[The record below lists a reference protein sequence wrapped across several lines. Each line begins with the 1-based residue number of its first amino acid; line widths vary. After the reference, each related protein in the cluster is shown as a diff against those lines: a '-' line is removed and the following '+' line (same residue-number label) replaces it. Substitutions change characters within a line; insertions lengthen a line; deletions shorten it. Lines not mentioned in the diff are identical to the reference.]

1 MSGSYYGQHSPA
13 SAQPIMQQVAPAMHR
28 TNSQQ
33 NQMLWQ
39 VISQSSQM
47 PVTCTGGYQSYG
59 QHQRSMFSAATTN
72 SFSSTQA
79 LVSGGTYS
87 NPHLIMPSDYPPAPP
102 PSAQHSNQS
111 VFNHQRM
118 PAPPPQQQQPPHV
131 GLMMPTPP
139 GGAPQQSL
147 LNQPGSVFSMLQP
160 DSGQLQ
166 GRDRSAGLLLHQGSH
181 PHSPSPQQIPLLME

>member
-87 NPHLIMPSDYPPAPP
+87 NPHLIMP
-102 PSAQHSNQS
+102 
-111 VFNHQRM
+111 
-118 PAPPPQQQQPPHV
+118 APPPQQQQPPHV

-160 DSGQLQ
+160 DSSQLQ